1 MRATVSDTGKS
12 DRIAARRLA
21 SPPPTTFEAG
31 AATPPAPRLG
41 GGARAN
47 ARHQAAAGLRSW
59 SRLAGCAAL
68 ACVAALLISGCQPA
82 VEGLPGAVK
91 APGPTPAP
99 FRVALVTTG
108 PRTDG
113 GWNAGA
119 FKGLDEVKTE
129 LGLTD
134 ADVAS
139 VDNQKSAGE
148 QEESLRAFAQQ
159 KFNMVIGHGHE
170 YDEIAHKIEG
180 DFPTTLFVISSG
192 EKVGKSTTPIVL
204 KLEDGAYLEGMLA
217 AGMSKTGKLAEVGAE
232 AIPPVKSVFAAFE
245 KGARAVKPSITI
257 LPAVY
262 TNNWDDPNA
271 AKQATIPLL
280 DQGADVIMQ
289 DVDAA
294 AQGVFNAVQEANK
307 RGKTVYA
314 LGTNNDQNGAA
325 PDVILASAPI
335 YIGKAFVAIAKGA
348 RDGKFVPSDAPWDMK
363 SGTIGF
369 VLNPQ
374 LSARVP
380 ADLKTKIDA
389 ARAKIVAGTLA
400 VK

>member
-1 MRATVSDTGKS
+1 MPASRSYQSALSQGRNFVNFPALAILSLFIGAGCGPSPTSNTP
-12 DRIAARRLA
+12 AASGDAA
-21 SPPPTTFEAG
+21 SKG
-31 AATPPAPRLG
+31 AP
-41 GGARAN
+41 
-47 ARHQAAAGLRSW
+47 AAGF
-59 SRLAGCAAL
+59 
-68 ACVAALLISGCQPA
+68 
-82 VEGLPGAVK
+82 K
-91 APGPTPAP
+91 
-99 FRVALVTTG
+99 VALVTTG

-134 ADVAS
+134 KDVAS

-148 QEESLRAFAQQ
+148 QEESLRAFATQN
-159 KFNMVIGHGHE
+159 FNVVIGHGHE
-170 YDEIAHKIEG
+170 YDEIAHKIEK
-180 DFPTTLFVISSG
+180 DFPNTVFVISSG
-192 EKVGKSTTPIVL
+192 EKIGKNTTPIVL
-204 KLEDGAYLEGMLA
+204 QLEDGAYLEGMLA

-232 AIPPVKSVFAAFE
+232 AIPPVKSVFTAFE
-245 KGARAVKPSITI
+245 KGARAVNPKIVI

-271 AKQATIPLL
+271 AKQATIPLI
-280 DQGADVIMQ
+280 DQGADIIMQ

-307 RGKTVYA
+307 RGKAVFA
-314 LGTNNDQNGAA
+314 LGTNNDQNAAA

-335 YIGKAFVAIAKGA
+335 YIGKAFVPIAKDVRAGSF
-348 RDGKFVPSDAPWDMK
+348 KPSDKPWDMK

-374 LSARVP
+374 LSAKIP
-380 ADLKTKIDA
+380 AGLKAKIDA
-389 ARAKIVAGTLA
+389 AQAKIVDGSLA

>member
-1 MRATVSDTGKS
+1 MMDKRALYRFGQSRTHLPFHHRV
-12 DRIAARRLA
+12 RR
-21 SPPPTTFEAG
+21 G
-31 AATPPAPRLG
+31 AACLIAL
-41 GGARAN
+41 A
-47 ARHQAAAGLRSW
+47 LS
-59 SRLAGCAAL
+59 AGCAP
-68 ACVAALLISGCQPA
+68 AASPTATAGGDSKSASGG
-82 VEGLPGAVK
+82 E
-91 APGPTPAP
+91 

-119 FKGLDEVKTE
+119 FKGLDEVKSE
-129 LGLTD
+129 LGLSD
-134 ADVAS
+134 KDVAS

-148 QEESLRAFAQQ
+148 QEESLRAFAAQ
-159 KFNMVIGHGHE
+159 KYNVVIGHGHE
-170 YDEIAHKIEG
+170 YDEIAHKIEK
-180 DFPTTLFVISSG
+180 DFPGTTFVISSG
-192 EKVGKSTTPIVL
+192 EKVGTNTTPIVL
-204 KLEDGAYLEGMLA
+204 QLEDGAYLEGMLA
-217 AGMSKTGKLAEVGAE
+217 AGMSKTNKLAEVGAE

-245 KGARAVKPSITI
+245 KGARAIKPNITI

-280 DQGADVIMQ
+280 DRGADVVMQ

-294 AQGVFNAVQEANK
+294 AQGVFNAVQERAK
-307 RGKTVYA
+307 QRKTVYA
-314 LGTNNDQNGAA
+314 LGTNNDQNAAA

-335 YIGKAFVAIAKGA
+335 LIGKAFVPIAKEVRAGTFKPN
-348 RDGKFVPSDAPWDMK
+348 DKPWDMK

-374 LSARVP
+374 LSGRIP
-380 ADLKTKIDA
+380 AALKAKLDEA
-389 ARAKIVAGTLA
+389 QAKIIDGSLT